1 MVYLA
6 ITPQGLMHALHAVEK
21 CAAPIWCGA
30 DAISE
35 SDFESSECT
44 SLTRFSYPI
53 RGEGPEVLAG
63 AVETIEEHHPGE
75 TIWIEHAQNL

>member
-6 ITPQGLMHALHAVEK
+6 ITSQGPKHALDAVEK
-21 CAAPIWCGA
+21 RAAPIWCGS

-35 SDFESSECT
+35 SDFENSEST
-44 SLTRFSYPI
+44 SLTRFSCPLG
-53 RGEGPEVLAG
+53 GESLAVLAG

-75 TIWIEHAQNL
+75 TIWIEHA